1 MVHPGS
7 IPGLS
12 GYLLLEEHT
21 SVNIGANEID
31 LYTKLFVIRVKK
43 KFKLGSWVLKIEERN
58 IILLFKI
65 SFHDNFLF
73 HLFFSFRVVSWSS
86 FFLETVS
93 WLYS

>member
-43 KFKLGSWVLKIEERN
+43 KFKLGS
-58 IILLFKI
+58 
-65 SFHDNFLF
+65 
-73 HLFFSFRVVSWSS
+73 
-86 FFLETVS
+86 
-93 WLYS
+93 